1 MKSSKNFQKS
11 KKSRSFEGN
20 EDAKVKKVGL
30 SSNKKKNLKKEI
42 YSEIDEFEE
51 IDLFGY
57 KEDDLITEDDSDE
70 EDL

>member
-1 MKSSKNFQKS
+1 
-11 KKSRSFEGN
+11 
-20 EDAKVKKVGL
+20 
-30 SSNKKKNLKKEI
+30 LKKEI